1 MLTTL
6 NQLLPALHEISLMCL
21 IITRRELLSND
32 KKRGSNFEEELN
44 GIEKKKKQKQKQAVK
59 RESERVSE

>member
-44 GIEKKKKQKQKQAVK
+44 GIEKKKKQKQAVK